1 MAIPG
6 NPLVKARDI
15 GEGFD
20 SLTPVSLKR
29 YTPADLKTIYTS
41 LQQVLRDARGEAPTP
56 GDAEAIRK
64 KNLRLQRLN
73 QAIVALGNYCREHR
87 IPV

>member
-1 MAIPG
+1 MAITG
-6 NPLVKARDI
+6 NPLAIAREI
-15 GEGFD
+15 GDGFH
-20 SLTPVSLKR
+20 SLTTASLKR
-29 YTPADLKTIYTS
+29 YTPADLKTINTS
-41 LQQVLRDARGEAPTP
+41 LQQVLRDARAETPPP

-73 QAIVALGNYCREHR
+73 TAVLTLANYCRQQR